1 MPSIIHPGPV
11 PESVLSASHYTRII
25 TIRDKQ
31 ITIEP
36 EPKKGADATSKNK
49 GSLFQPLERT

>member
-11 PESVLSASHYTRII
+11 PESVLSASHYTRIT
-25 TIRDKQ
+25 TIRDEQ

-36 EPKKGADATSKNK
+36 EPKKGADATSKNQE
-49 GSLFQPLERT
+49 SLFQPLERT

>member
-11 PESVLSASHYTRII
+11 PESVLSASHHTRII
-25 TIRDKQ
+25 TMRDKQ

-36 EPKKGADATSKNK
+36 EPKQGTDATSKNQ